1 MFKFRLRAYL
11 SVHAFHVFGNTSLLF
26 LSYFTLSNAMEITS
40 PQCAWTKELELV
52 FTCTLTLLFEKSLFS
67 EGHSFS
73 RDWFLRGVI
82 FADVDFAIFCLLR
95 WFISND
101 VCSVIIVAKRQK
113 RNLCKLSK
121 ELKPELRKVTLF
133 MRDLSAANQ
142 TAIISFL
149 RTLLFVF
156 MIRLGSNV
164 NWVVVWGGDGG
175 MLGGYWLYNV
185 GGKSFILRLT
195 YSYK

>member
-1 MFKFRLRAYL
+1 M
-11 SVHAFHVFGNTSLLF
+11 
-26 LSYFTLSNAMEITS
+26 
-40 PQCAWTKELELV
+40 
-52 FTCTLTLLFEKSLFS
+52 
-67 EGHSFS
+67 
-73 RDWFLRGVI
+73 
-82 FADVDFAIFCLLR
+82 
-95 WFISND
+95 
-101 VCSVIIVAKRQK
+101 AKRQK

-164 NWVVVWGGDGG
+164 N
-175 MLGGYWLYNV
+175 
-185 GGKSFILRLT
+185 
-195 YSYK
+195 